1 MKNSKFY
8 SALFLMCCLSLF
20 SVDCDD
26 NDGFIEGEEDQILEQ
41 VEPVITVLNPS
52 EGAVFYT
59 EGGLDSPDY
68 VIIEATATDESRIEK
83 GSVTIFNSSGAQ
95 VGYYEETSATQNGQS
110 INTIYTSFRTFE
122 PGDYV
127 LEYEFKDVA
136 GNSSF
141 EFRNVTCLY
150 SEIDGSEN

>member
-1 MKNSKFY
+1 MKNQKFY

-26 NDGFIEGEEDQILEQ
+26 NDGFIEGEEGLVLEQ
-41 VEPVITVLNPS
+41 NPPVITVLSPNE
-52 EGAVFYT
+52 EGVFYT
-59 EGGLDSPDY
+59 EDGVDTPDY
-68 VIIEATATDESRIEK
+68 IVIQATATDASKIEK
-83 GSVTIFNSSGAQ
+83 GSVTVYNSSD
-95 VGYYEETSATQNGQS
+95 VMVYYYDETSSTQNGQS

-127 LEYEFKDVA
+127 LEYEFTDVA
-136 GNSSF
+136 GNSSV
-141 EFRNVTCLY
+141 EVRNVTCLY